1 MPTIPNTVFSWRY
14 KLSVFS
20 GRSGTIWAPKSPLR
34 LSDRY
39 EARTLASR
47 KLVRRSRRRRRT
59 DHTLALNRR
68 EEKIDTIVR
77 QVMAGNRGS
86 GPRWSTRKT
95 RGNYLSLAPRICRA
109 TNEKG
114 LSLYVERPLKT
125 PVYVLWSWVSKAGD
139 AHPPA

>member
-86 GPRWSTRKT
+86 GPRWSTREDERK
-95 RGNYLSLAPRICRA
+95 LFVPCAPDLQNDEREGFVA
-109 TNEKG
+109 
-114 LSLYVERPLKT
+114 VERPLKT